1 MKRKHLPLALLGLL
15 LAFAPVYSAVTKYAA
30 DAAHSNIGF
39 SMPILGG
46 LSQVRGKFTD
56 FTVEIV
62 YDDQDVTKSTVN
74 AVIKATSIDT
84 GIERR
89 DAHLRNADFFDVEKF
104 PEITFRSSRIER
116 KGKDFVAHGT
126 FTMHGVSKEIAL
138 PFTVN
143 GVRKDEKSGKT
154 TLGATARTTL
164 NRRDFGISYS
174 RADNPTFLGDMVEV
188 ELNIITRAASPEGA
202 ATPAPAAATS
212 PAQ

>member
-1 MKRKHLPLALLGLL
+1 MNRKHLPVALLALL
-15 LAFAPVYSAVTKYAA
+15 LAFIPVHSAVTKYAA
-30 DAAHSNIGF
+30 DAAHSNVGF

-46 LSQVRGKFTD
+46 LSSVSGKFTD

-104 PEITFRSSRIER
+104 PEITFRSTRIER
-116 KGKDFVAHGT
+116 KGKDFIAHGT
-126 FTMHGVSKEIAL
+126 FTMHGVAKEIAL
-138 PFTVN
+138 PFTIN
-143 GVRKDEKSGKT
+143 GIRKDEKTGKT

-164 NRRDFGISYS
+164 NRKDFGVNFS
-174 RADNPTFLGDMVEV
+174 RPDNPTFLGDMVEI
-188 ELNIITRAASPEGA
+188 ELNVITRAASPEGA
-202 ATPAPAAATS
+202 TPAPAAATP